1 MYWGC
6 PNIEEFFDT
15 RGMIVVDSVD
25 GLIKKVNKLTDKSY
39 EKMMKYVEEN
49 YNLAKEYARSFKD
62 RVQEAITEH
71 LPVIEIEDEVEDEK
85 FLLSVGIVTLKEREE
100 KLLRLVNKLRE
111 HATTDN
117 MEKVE
122 LLINSD
128 EGQKPVGQK
137 RNEVLHRA
145 KGRFICFIDDDD
157 LVSDSYINTIVN
169 LIRDNPKLDCI
180 GFTGVFYNNDKPSM
194 TFKHANMYRG
204 NYKDSE
210 GTQYRPANH
219 LNPVRTD
226 SAKQIGFP

>member
-1 MYWGC
+1 M
-6 PNIEEFFDT
+6 
-15 RGMIVVDSVD
+15 
-25 GLIKKVNKLTDKSY
+25 
-39 EKMMKYVEEN
+39 
-49 YNLAKEYARSFKD
+49 
-62 RVQEAITEH
+62 
-71 LPVIEIEDEVEDEK
+71 IEIEDEVEDEK

-226 SAKQIGFP
+226 IAKQIGFPEKNFGEDSDYSDSLLRSNLIQNEVVIENEVMYHYLFSKQESKTH